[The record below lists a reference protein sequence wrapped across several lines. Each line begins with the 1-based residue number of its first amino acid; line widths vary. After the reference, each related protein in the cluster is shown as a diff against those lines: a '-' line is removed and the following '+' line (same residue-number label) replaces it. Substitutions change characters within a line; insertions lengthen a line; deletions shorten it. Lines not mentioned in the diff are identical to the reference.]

1 MAARPE
7 TAPGKAPQDNA
18 PAPEGTPAAKPE
30 DLVLVITRILDAP
43 RALVFKVWSQPEHLV
58 RWWGPK
64 GFTLPSCKMEFHEG
78 GAFRCLMRSPEGTEH
93 RMHGVYREIVEP
105 EMISF
110 TWAWID
116 EAGNAGHET
125 LVTVTLE
132 EAGRDG
138 AQTKLTLHH
147 AVFESVTARDA
158 HNGGWSECFDRLAAY
173 VAGL

>member
-1 MAARPE
+1 MAASPDLV
-7 TAPGKAPQDNA
+7 TSPQ
-18 PAPEGTPAAKPE
+18 
-30 DLVLVITRILDAP
+30 DLVLEITRVLDAP

-58 RWWGPK
+58 RWWGPE
-64 GFTLPSCKMEFHEG
+64 GFTLPDCTVEFHPG
-78 GAFRCLMRSPEGTEH
+78 GTFYCLMRSPEGSDH
-93 RMHGVYREIVEP
+93 RMHGVYREIAEP
-105 EMISF
+105 EKITF
-110 TWAWID
+110 TWCWVDA
-116 EAGNAGHET
+116 EGQRGPET

-158 HNGGWSECFDRLAAY
+158 HNDGWSQCLERLAVY